1 MSAATPIW
9 RPSPSAIED
18 SELTRYQR
26 WLAAT
31 HGRTFADYRALWEWS
46 TTDLEGFWGSL
57 WEYFDISAS
66 TPYERVLGSRTMPGA
81 EWFRGAR
88 LSYAEHIFRG
98 KRDDDVAIVHASE
111 TRPLAELRWREL
123 RELTAQIAAGL
134 RANGVTRG
142 DRVVAYMPNIPET
155 AAAFL
160 ACASIG
166 AVWSSCSPDFGV
178 RSVIDRF
185 AQIEPKVLLT
195 VDGYSYGGKR
205 IDRSADVAALRAAM
219 PSLEHTFV
227 LPYLGAEGNWDE
239 LLRPGELTF
248 EQLPFD
254 HPLWVLYS
262 SGTTGLPKAIVH
274 GQGGILLEHL
284 KKSRLHSDLSERDR
298 FFWFTTTG
306 WMMWNFLVGGLLS
319 GAAIVLYDGQ
329 PDPQGLWDFAEEA
342 GVTCFGTSAGFI
354 GACIKAEPQ
363 PPELPKL
370 RAVGSTGSPLPP
382 EGFEW
387 IYEHVKSDVWLF
399 STSGGTDLCTAFV
412 GACPLLPV
420 YAGELQCRC
429 LGAAVDAFDEDGR
442 PVVDEVGELVIT
454 EPMPS
459 MPLFFWNDP
468 DGSRYRE
475 SYFDMYPG
483 VWRHGDW
490 IKITPRGG
498 AVIYGRSDST
508 INRQGVRMGTSE
520 IYSAVESLPEVLDS
534 LVVDVNEWMPLY
546 VVLRDRAELDDDLRS
561 EIRRRVR
568 ESCSPRHV
576 PDEIVQIT
584 EVPRTLSGKKLEV
597 PVKKILLGG
606 DPERA
611 ASRDSLANP
620 AALDVFTEMARA
632 PR

>member
-1 MSAATPIW
+1 MPGEGKLLW
-9 RPSPSAIED
+9 EPSQDAKD
-18 SELTRYQR
+18 NAELTRYMR
-26 WLAAT
+26 WLDRGFET
-31 HGRTFADYRALWEWS
+31 YDELWRWS
-46 TTDLEGFWGSL
+46 VEDIEGFWASL
-57 WEYFDISAS
+57 WEYFEVGGSYDRA
-66 TPYERVLGSRTMPGA
+66 LGSRDMPGA
-81 EWFRGAR
+81 EWFPGAR
-88 LSYAEHIFRG
+88 LNYTEHLFRRARAG
-98 KRDDDVAIVHASE
+98 EPAIVHASE
-111 TRPLAELRWREL
+111 LRSLGELSWDEL
-123 RELTAQIAAGL
+123 EAQVAGVANGL
-134 RANGVTRG
+134 RGLGVGKG
-142 DRVVAYMPNIPET
+142 DRVVAYMPNIAET
-155 AAAFL
+155 VVAFL

-166 AVWSSCSPDFGV
+166 AVWSSCAPEFGV
-178 RSVIDRF
+178 PTVVDRF
-185 AQIEPKVLLT
+185 KQIEPKVLLT
-195 VDGYSYGGKR
+195 VDGYRYGGKDFDLTSR
-205 IDRSADVAALRAAM
+205 VSELEEAI
-219 PSLEHTFV
+219 PSLERTV
-227 LPYLGAEGNWDE
+227 RLPYLGDAGDWHEVF
-239 LLRPGELTF
+239 GEAAPLEY
-248 EQLPFD
+248 EQVPFD

-262 SGTTGLPKAIVH
+262 SGTTGLPKAIVQ

-284 KKSRLHSDLSERDR
+284 KKARLHSDLSEQDR

-329 PDPQGLWDFAEEA
+329 PDPQGLWDFAEQA

-354 GACIKAEPQ
+354 GASMKAEAE
-363 PPELPKL
+363 PPELPRL
-370 RAVGSTGSPLPP
+370 RAVGSTGSPLPV

-387 IYEHVKSDVWLF
+387 VYEHVKSDVWLF

-429 LGAAVDAFDEDGR
+429 LGAAVEAFDEEGR

-459 MPLFFWNDP
+459 MPLYFWNDP
-468 DGSRYRE
+468 GGSRYRE

-546 VVLRDRAELDDDLRS
+546 VVLRDGAELDDDLRG

-576 PDEIVQIT
+576 PDDIIRIA

-597 PVKKILLGG
+597 PVKKILLGA

-620 AALDVFTEMARA
+620 AALDVFTEMAQA